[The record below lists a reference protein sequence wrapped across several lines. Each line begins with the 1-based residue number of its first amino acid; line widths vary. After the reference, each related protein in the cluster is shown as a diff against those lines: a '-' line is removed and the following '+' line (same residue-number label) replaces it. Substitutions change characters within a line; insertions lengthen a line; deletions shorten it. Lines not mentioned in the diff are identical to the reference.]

1 MIRSSTQ
8 RPVRRHTSASN
19 ATLFSTDF
27 SSNERQR
34 SLSLLAASPSW
45 LWKHH
50 SYLFRTTP
58 NRFMS
63 VTQPLYQRTR
73 AVLAC
78 GWKQYLLDVHRIS
91 SVIHQQ
97 GLIAG
102 ILYTCKMLHRSD
114 L

>member
-1 MIRSSTQ
+1 MIRSTQ
-8 RPVRRHTSASN
+8 RPVRSTTLISN

-45 LWKHH
+45 SWKHH
-50 SYLFRTTP
+50 TFLFRAVP
-58 NRFMS
+58 NRCIT
-63 VTQPLYQRTR
+63 VTQTMYQRTR
-73 AVLAC
+73 TALAC
-78 GWKQYLLDVHRIS
+78 GWKHYLLEAHRIS

-97 GLIAG
+97 GFIAG
-102 ILYTCKMLHRSD
+102 VLYACKLVRRSD

>member
-1 MIRSSTQ
+1 MIRSTQ
-8 RPVRRHTSASN
+8 RPVRSNTLISN

-45 LWKHH
+45 SWKYHTF
-50 SYLFRTTP
+50 LFRAVP
-58 NRFMS
+58 NRLIA
-63 VTQPLYQRTR
+63 VTQTMYQHTST
-73 AVLAC
+73 ALAC
-78 GWKQYLLDVHRIS
+78 GWKHYLLEAHHIS

-97 GLIAG
+97 GFIAG
-102 ILYTCKMLHRSD
+102 VLYASKIVHRSD